1 MKKRLRIL
9 ALYRTAELKKNIAG
23 ILDNENAFY
32 TTYAFLDSGD
42 ICQLSAEKDPDI
54 ILLEASADKDGHSTI
69 AYGRELRLRTCA
81 QLLILGPSKDRAAV
95 IETSTQTFASGY
107 ISPEQIPFLHQ
118 IICETWRGDTPQKIL
133 IRELILSFLTEA
145 EIKVLEIL
153 LGARDDLL
161 SSPKTIA
168 NQKTSIFHK
177 LGLKNLQELQHIF
190 WHY

>member
-1 MKKRLRIL
+1 MKKRLRVL
-9 ALYRTAELKKNIAG
+9 ALYRTAELKENIAG

-42 ICQLSAEKDPDI
+42 ICQVSAKKNPDI
-54 ILLEASADKDGHSTI
+54 ILLEASADKDGYSTI

-133 IRELILSFLTEA
+133 IRELILSSLTAA
-145 EIKVLEIL
+145 ERKVLEIL

-177 LGLKNLQELQHIF
+177 LGLKNLQELRHIF
-190 WHY
+190 LHY